1 MIKQIRTDKGE
12 TFWEYYDDDTADFV
26 ASIRK
31 TKKYGRKY
39 SVNMEDRYKFAHK
52 SKKNCV
58 AHIEL
63 ILRARSQMI
72 NKNEHAL

>member
-39 SVNMEDRYKFAHK
+39 YRTDWN
-52 SKKNCV
+52 
-58 AHIEL
+58 
-63 ILRARSQMI
+63 
-72 NKNEHAL
+72 